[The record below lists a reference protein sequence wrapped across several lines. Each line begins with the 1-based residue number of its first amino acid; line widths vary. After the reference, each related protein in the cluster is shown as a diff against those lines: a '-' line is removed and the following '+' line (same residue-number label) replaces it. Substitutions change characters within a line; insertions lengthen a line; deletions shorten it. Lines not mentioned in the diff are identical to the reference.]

1 MRELRPSGLPGPHQA
16 GVYQRGQRL
25 GRLAIF
31 QPRHA
36 CRQRR
41 PELDAEHA
49 RRVREAAIGAGT
61 AKNSRQQN
69 RRLVTAFVE
78 LVQAA
83 SLLKMARD
91 LFEEKR
97 IAAACRPRPTARLL
111 RGLGA
116 HALGEQSG
124 GRRGAERHELLQ
136 LRLALLGEVA
146 GEVESRPRPRPQ
158 RGHQGDRQRGQA
170 VAQE

>member
-1 MRELRPSGLPGPHQA
+1 LPETGVAELRPSRLPGPRQA

-49 RRVREAAIGAGT
+49 RRMRKAAIGAGT
-61 AKNSRQQN
+61 AKNSRKQDG
-69 RRLVTAFVE
+69 RLVTAFVE

-83 SLLKMARD
+83 SFLKVARD
-91 LFEEKR
+91 LFEKKR
-97 IAAACRPRPTARLL
+97 IAAACRPRPAARLL
-111 RGLGA
+111 RGLRA
-116 HALGEQSG
+116 HALSEQ
-124 GRRGAERHELLQ
+124 
-136 LRLALLGEVA
+136 
-146 GEVESRPRPRPQ
+146 
-158 RGHQGDRQRGQA
+158 
-170 VAQE
+170 